1 MMFDRPDPLIE
12 KLIRRLRDPDAV
24 VRRNAAA
31 ALRLHGSRAVA
42 AISELGMLLSDDDA
56 HVRTEAQRAVRQL
69 RQEAA

>member
-12 KLIRRLRDPDAV
+12 KLMGRLRDPDPI

-31 ALRLHGSRAVA
+31 ALRLHGSRAMA
-42 AISELGMLLSDDDA
+42 AISELGMLLMDQDA
-56 HVRTEAQRAVRQL
+56 HVRTEARRAVQQL